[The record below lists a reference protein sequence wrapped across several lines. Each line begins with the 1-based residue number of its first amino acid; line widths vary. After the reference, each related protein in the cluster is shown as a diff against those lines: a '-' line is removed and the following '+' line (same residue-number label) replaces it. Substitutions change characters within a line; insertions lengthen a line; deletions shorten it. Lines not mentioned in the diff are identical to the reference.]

1 MPKPIVTKLFFASLA
16 GSVMGAVIAAGPLFW
31 SMMKIDLSSTTEVE
45 GGAVPLFFG
54 LFEFNY
60 SSLVL
65 LVNEALLCGIALGV
79 SASLMWFETR
89 LDGAQLG
96 SIADIAS
103 GLNALGA
110 IFAFA
115 ADAEEMLEDL
125 CRPAKR
131 RIRKA
136 EQETQLR
143 SEVAQRLYDRVPKL
157 AALALVGPS
166 LNEDGD
172 DRQALADWETRWVEL
187 TLGLCEDL
195 LHFGLVSEPRSFSG
209 TDMRDRLAPII
220 ELADLIK
227 IADKQAKGE
236 N

>member
-1 MPKPIVTKLFFASLA
+1 MPGKTVPLSVRVSDEDARFLASLDIE
-16 GSVMGAVIAAGPLFW
+16 GAVTPSEKLRALLT
-31 SMMKIDLSSTTEVE
+31 SERRLRE
-45 GGAVPLFFG
+45 GG
-54 LFEFNY
+54 
-60 SSLVL
+60 S
-65 LVNEALLCGIALGV
+65 
-79 SASLMWFETR
+79 
-89 LDGAQLG
+89 D
-96 SIADIAS
+96 
-103 GLNALGA
+103 
-110 IFAFA
+110 A

-136 EQETQLR
+136 EQATNTR

-166 LNEDGD
+166 LGEEGEEAA
-172 DRQALADWETRWVEL
+172 QLAEWESRWVEM
-187 TLGLCEDL
+187 TLALCEDV

-209 TDMRDRLAPII
+209 ADMRERLAPII

>member
-1 MPKPIVTKLFFASLA
+1 MPGKTVPLSVRVSDEDARFLASLDIE
-16 GSVMGAVIAAGPLFW
+16 GAVTPSEKLRALLT
-31 SMMKIDLSSTTEVE
+31 SERRLRE
-45 GGAVPLFFG
+45 GGG
-54 LFEFNY
+54 
-60 SSLVL
+60 
-65 LVNEALLCGIALGV
+65 
-79 SASLMWFETR
+79 
-89 LDGAQLG
+89 D
-96 SIADIAS
+96 
-103 GLNALGA
+103 
-110 IFAFA
+110 A

-136 EQETQLR
+136 EQATGKR

-157 AALALVGPS
+157 AALALVGPTLS
-166 LNEDGD
+166 EEGE
-172 DRQALADWETRWVEL
+172 AADELDKWETRWIEL
-187 TLGLCEDL
+187 TLSLCEDL

-209 TDMRDRLAPII
+209 RAMREHLSPII